1 MEESKH
7 GDGPI
12 GLWQD
17 PDFPPSKESIGD
29 LNEEEVPDIIWLRP
43 SQFSSK
49 YANKDRP
56 FVLFDGE
63 KYSGDLTLTSEKI
76 LDDSFYCGSSFSC
89 SESSFRFYRKSFRER
104 HGRRFRHRS
113 RYRTVLHFGYVDKNS
128 N

>member
-1 MEESKH
+1 MFLKIVFSFFPFLDFDAKLIGSFFPFLYHFSFLAKLPTTTTTKKSMEESKH

-56 FVLFDGE
+56 FVLFD
-63 KYSGDLTLTSEKI
+63 
-76 LDDSFYCGSSFSC
+76 FSS
-89 SESSFRFYRKSFRER
+89 
-104 HGRRFRHRS
+104 
-113 RYRTVLHFGYVDKNS
+113 
-128 N
+128 